1 MVRRWLGVT
10 PLTTSGGRV
19 SRRCPGAGDLHSG
32 VDVHTPA
39 VPRGCPALH
48 WREVAV
54 VVTRRHVRPEWGQ
67 QEGRLPLTLAARQ
80 VGDCGGDVRRLA
92 CRGSMGRL
100 GEHRIGWGDWT

>member
-10 PLTTSGGRV
+10 PLTTSGGHV

-54 VVTRRHVRPEWGQ
+54 VVTRRHVRPHWGQ
-67 QEGRLPLTLAARQ
+67 KEVRLPLTLAARQ
-80 VGDCGGDVRRLA
+80 VGDIVGNLQGV
-92 CRGSMGRL
+92 
-100 GEHRIGWGDWT
+100 GERSRVVELHQQL